1 MNRSSPNA
9 IQAHSRPDEPPAHPV
24 VQQPLWEIVAER
36 LQADIL
42 GGVLAEGARLRE
54 VELATRF
61 GVSRG
66 PIREALREL
75 ARLGLAVEMP
85 RRGTFVSSATE
96 LHIQE
101 VYVAREAIEI
111 AAGRE
116 LIVRAHDEE
125 LLRLR
130 DLVERVEEAYLSGD
144 RPTGRALDMEFHRA
158 VCVLAGNNHLLRF
171 FDQLAAQTV
180 LLLRAEDEQGPVESR
195 VPPAGLHRDIAE
207 ALGARDEGRMRKA
220 ITAHFSDRSN
230 WPIWEG

>member
-1 MNRSSPNA
+1 MTRSSLATSTSLPA
-9 IQAHSRPDEPPAHPV
+9 ADRPAVNPIVQPA
-24 VQQPLWEIVAER
+24 LWQLVADR
-36 LQADIL
+36 LQRDIL
-42 GGVLAEGARLRE
+42 GGALVEGTRLRE
-54 VELATRF
+54 VELAAQF

-96 LHIQE
+96 SHIQE

-130 DLVERVEEAYLSGD
+130 DLVERVEEAYVSGD
-144 RPTGRALDMEFHRA
+144 RPTGRALDLEFHRA

-180 LLLRAEDEQGPVESR
+180 LLLRAEDERGPVESR

-207 ALGARDEGRMRKA
+207 ALVARDEGRMRKA
-220 ITAHFSDRSN
+220 ITAHFSDTSN
-230 WPIWEG
+230 RPIWEG